1 MMSNLCKREK
11 EPDGSWTCINDHTGC
26 VYNNGH
32 NECMEEGSSLSP
44 LEQPEAILYMPIRA
58 LLKDYHNF

>member
-1 MMSNLCKREK
+1 MSNLCKREK
-11 EPDGSWTCINDHTGC
+11 DFDSSWTCINDHTGC
-26 VYNNGH
+26 VYNDGN

>member
-1 MMSNLCKREK
+1 MVSRLCKREK
-11 EPDGSWTCINDHTGC
+11 ESDGSWSCINDHTGC

-32 NECMEEGSSLSP
+32 NECMEEGTSLSP
-44 LEQPEAILYMPIRA
+44 LEQQEAILYMPIKA